1 MRRSGLSSRGTRR
14 ILNFVSSRFL
24 VDQSRTKSSLF
35 SLQPDYRVFVVIEK
49 NGRLTSD
56 KEKVRGRK
64 KENSTVSK

>member
-1 MRRSGLSSRGTRR
+1 MRRSGLPSRGTRR

-24 VDQSRTKSSLF
+24 VDQSRTKSSLS

-56 KEKVRGRK
+56 KKKVRGRK
-64 KENSTVSK
+64 KESSTVSK

>member
-1 MRRSGLSSRGTRR
+1 MRRSGLPSRGTRR

-24 VDQSRTKSSLF
+24 VDQSRTKSSLS

-56 KEKVRGRK
+56 K
-64 KENSTVSK
+64 